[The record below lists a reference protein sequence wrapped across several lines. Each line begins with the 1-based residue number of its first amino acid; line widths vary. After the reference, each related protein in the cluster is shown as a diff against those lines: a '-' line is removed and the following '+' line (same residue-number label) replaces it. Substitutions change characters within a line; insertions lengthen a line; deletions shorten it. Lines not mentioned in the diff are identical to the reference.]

1 MRILI
6 VDDEKPARDRLK
18 RLVESLDDFSLSGE
32 AAGGFEAIDHYN
44 QYKPEII
51 LLDIRMPQMDGLE
64 VAQHL
69 MADET
74 PPAIIFTTA
83 YSDHALAAFETHAVD
98 YLLKPIRKERL
109 LTALQSAQKNTRA
122 QVNAIIASTPPFEN
136 VRKSICVRHRGNLLL
151 IPLENIL
158 CFRASDK
165 YVTLYHQDG
174 EALTEE
180 SLVHLEQEFT
190 EKFIRIHRN
199 ALVAREQIAG
209 LNKRTD
215 GSTVLKL
222 RDSDIQL
229 EVSRRHLPAIRQR
242 IKENQ

>member
-1 MRILI
+1 MRILV

-18 RLVESLDDFSLSGE
+18 RLVDSLEDYSLAGD
-32 AAGGFEAIDHYN
+32 AADGREAIELYN
-44 QYKPEII
+44 KLKPEIV

-109 LTALQSAQKNTRA
+109 VSALQSAQQNTRA
-122 QVNAIIASTPPFEN
+122 QLDAITVSESSLKSART
-136 VRKSICVRHRGNLLL
+136 SICVRHRGNLLL
-151 IPLENIL
+151 IPVESIL

-165 YVTLYHQDG
+165 YVTLYHDEG

-180 SLVHLEQEFT
+180 SLVHLEQEFADS
-190 EKFIRIHRN
+190 FIRIHRN
-199 ALVAREQIAG
+199 ALVAQKHISG
-209 LNKRTD
+209 LNKKSD
-215 GSTVLKL
+215 GSTVLVL
-222 RDSDIQL
+222 RDSDLQL
-229 EVSRRHLPAIRQR
+229 EVSRRHLPNIRQH
-242 IKENQ
+242 IKDNQ